1 MVLDIIALLKCAVQG
16 TSSKEQG
23 KSVSVKPT
31 QGETVL
37 LFRSDSAEFRQ
48 CIGALQDSI
57 ACDIM
62 VFYHSSQ
69 KTVICFVE
77 LKGRDVADG
86 YEQLETTYKQFR
98 QVLGDTA
105 KNIVWCGVV
114 RTSSSPPKPPKKRY
128 ELHIQTSGNSD
139 IGDILRK

>member
-1 MVLDIIALLKCAVQG
+1 MPLDVIALLKCAVRG
-16 TSSKEQG
+16 TSSHEQG

-37 LFRSDSAEFRQ
+37 LFRSDSAEFRR
-48 CIGALQDSI
+48 CTNVSAESR
-57 ACDIM
+57 ACDFM
-62 VFYHSSQ
+62 VFYHSPQ

-98 QVLGDTA
+98 QVLGDTD
-105 KNIVWCGVV
+105 KNIVWRGVV